1 MRFSQLYL
9 PTLKETPAEA
19 ELISHKLM
27 LRAGLIRKLTSGVFS
42 WLPLGVRTLRNIEK
56 IVREEMTAAGA
67 QEVLLPIMQPRELW
81 EESGRWSIYGPT
93 MMKLTDRAGR
103 EFGLGP
109 THEEVITDLV
119 RHEIRSYRDLPKN
132 LYQIGTKFRDEIR
145 PRFGVMRGREF
156 LMKDGYSFH
165 PDAAS
170 LDSTYQ
176 AMYAAYGN
184 ICRRCGCTFAAV
196 EADSGPIGG
205 AQSHEFMILAD
216 SGEDLVIACEA
227 CGYGANVERA
237 EGVAVPAP
245 ADAPAATGGTAVHTP
260 GIHAVDEVAAF
271 LKVRS
276 RDLIKTMV
284 YVGDGTP
291 VVVLIRGDREIN
303 EVKLKN
309 FLKVNEL
316 ALADDATVAKVTGA
330 PTGFAGPVGLTGAR
344 ILADWTVRGMINAA
358 TGANRQDYHLT
369 GVQPGD
375 FTVDAWGDFLTV
387 AKGDPCPRCGKF
399 LTARRGI
406 EMGHVFKLGTKYSD
420 KLGAT
425 YLTEKGEGAP
435 MLMGCYGIGV
445 SRMVAA
451 VIEQHHDEQGIIW
464 PREVAPFS
472 VIIVALGKP
481 GDATMA
487 AAETLYRELARTG
500 MAVLLDDRNERP
512 GVKFNDADLI
522 GCPLRLTVGGKGLA
536 RGVFEMRERR
546 SGTVTEIPVDNPAPA
561 VALALMAQHP

>member
-1 MRFSQLYL
+1 MRLSQCYL

-42 WLPLGVRTLRNIEK
+42 WLPLGVRAVRAIER

-81 EESGRWSIYGPT
+81 EESGRWAVYGPT
-93 MMKLTDRAGR
+93 MMKLKDRAGR

-132 LYQIGTKFRDEIR
+132 LFQIGTKFRDEIR

-165 PDAAS
+165 ADAAS
-170 LDSTYQ
+170 LDATYR
-176 AMYAAYGN
+176 AMYDAYGN
-184 ICRRCGCTFAAV
+184 ICRRCGCTYAAV

-216 SGEDLVIACEA
+216 SGEDLVIACTA

-237 EGVAVPAP
+237 EGVDVPAP
-245 ADAPAATGGTAVHTP
+245 ATVPAATGGTAVHTP
-260 GIHAVDEVAAF
+260 NLHAVEEVASF
-271 LKVRS
+271 LKLQS

-291 VVVLIRGDREIN
+291 VVVLIRGDRAIN

-309 FLKVNEL
+309 ILAVNDL

-330 PTGFAGPVGLTGAR
+330 PTGFAGPVGLSGVR
-344 ILADWTVRGMINAA
+344 LLADWTVRGMVNAA
-358 TGANRQDYHLT
+358 TGANRADYHLT

-375 FTVDAWGDFLTV
+375 FSVDAWADLLTV
-387 AKGDPCPRCGKF
+387 AADDPCPRCGKP
-399 LTARRGI
+399 LAARRGI
-406 EMGHVFKLGTKYSD
+406 EMGHVFKLGTKYSE

-425 YLTEKGEGAP
+425 FLTEQGEAAA

-445 SRMVAA
+445 TRMVAA
-451 VIEQHHDEQGIIW
+451 VIEQHHDDKGIIW

-472 VIIVALGKP
+472 VQIVALGKP

-487 AAETLYRELARTG
+487 AAETVYRELARTG
-500 MAVLLDDRNERP
+500 MAVLLDDRDERP

-522 GCPLRLTVGGKGLA
+522 GSPLRLTVGAKGLA
-536 RGVFEMRERR
+536 RGIVELRERR
-546 SGTVTEIPVDNPAPA
+546 SGNVTEVPVDNPAPA